1 MLTFATD
8 FWPLFWTVLGSAAAL
23 AVLCTVMI
31 ATLGTQPV
39 PVPVPVP
46 VEHSAYLTEHSASLT
61 ESASLA
67 AEREHERLAA

>member
-39 PVPVPVP
+39 PVPV
-46 VEHSAYLTEHSASLT
+46 EHSAYLTEHSASLT

>member
-31 ATLGTQPV
+31 ATMGSQPQPV
-39 PVPVPVP
+39 PVPV
-46 VEHSAYLTEHSASLT
+46 ENSTYLAELA
-61 ESASLA
+61 A
-67 AEREHERLAA
+67 AERAHERQAA

>member
-31 ATLGTQPV
+31 ATLGTQPQ
-39 PVPVPVP
+39 PVP
-46 VEHSAYLTEHSASLT
+46 VEHSAYLTEHSASLA
-61 ESASLA
+61 ELA
-67 AEREHERLAA
+67 AEREHQRLAA